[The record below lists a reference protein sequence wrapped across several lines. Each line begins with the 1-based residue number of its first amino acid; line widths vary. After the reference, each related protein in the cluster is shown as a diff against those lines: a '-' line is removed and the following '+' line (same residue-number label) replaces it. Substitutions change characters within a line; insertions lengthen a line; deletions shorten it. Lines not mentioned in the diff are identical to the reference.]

1 MAHSQR
7 GAYDRVRRRRSPA
20 CLVQPMAKA
29 NHEEPM
35 TKSREAPRPLP
46 PVQARGADHIA
57 AGMRL
62 AGERRFAEAAE
73 QLGKAAALF
82 PNDP

>member
-1 MAHSQR
+1 
-7 GAYDRVRRRRSPA
+7 
-20 CLVQPMAKA
+20 MAKA
-29 NHEEPM
+29 RHHEEPM
-35 TKSREAPRPLP
+35 KKSREAPRPLP
-46 PVQARGADHIA
+46 PSQAREADHVA